1 MTRAGS
7 SPGGGALRTY
17 LQLVAPGAA
26 AGPFAA
32 ATIARLPIS
41 MTPLGIV
48 LLVQHVTGSYAE
60 AGAVTAAFAVGTAVG
75 APLWGRAMDR
85 FGQPRVVGPTAV
97 VSAVFTALV
106 AVAAGHVPLVVLVL
120 LGAVAGIAF
129 PAMTPAMRAA
139 WRVAVPDTSR
149 HAAAFALDAV
159 SVETIFIAGPM
170 LLSLLLVVG
179 EPAVPLLVTSALLL
193 VGGIAYAFTAAA
205 RGAGSAS
212 SAADS
217 APPPSDA
224 RRSRFDRVV
233 PQGLLPVLVTGLG
246 MAVAFGSIDTAL
258 AATAR
263 DVLGNQSAL
272 GFLFAAI
279 ASGSATSGLWFGA
292 RGVTQRS
299 QIRFL
304 PVLLLAFAC
313 GLTPISLLLKESRP
327 ALLVLLPLLYLTG
340 LAISPTLIILQNL
353 VDLAAPAAR
362 SSEGQAWLSTSVTT
376 GAGAGT
382 AAAGGLID
390 VGGAPWGFATAGVA
404 ALVAATFAASLR
416 GRHSRSVWPP
426 RTTTTG
432 G

>member
-1 MTRAGS
+1 MSR
-7 SPGGGALRTY
+7 GALRTY

-32 ATIARLPIS
+32 ATVARLPIS

-48 LLVQHVTGSYAE
+48 LLVQHVTGSYAR
-60 AGAVTAAFAVGTAVG
+60 AGTVTGAFAIGTAVG
-75 APLWGRAMDR
+75 APLWGRAIDR
-85 FGQPRVVGPTAV
+85 FGQPWVVGPTAA
-97 VSAVFTALV
+97 VSAVFTTMLALS
-106 AVAAGHVPLVVLVL
+106 AGHVPLGVLVG
-120 LGAVAGIAF
+120 LGALAGVAF
-129 PAMTPAMRAA
+129 PPMTPAMRSA
-139 WRVAVPDTSR
+139 WRTAVPDTSR

-179 EPAVPLLVTSALLL
+179 PPVVPLLVTAALLL
-193 VGGIAYAFTAAA
+193 VGGLAYATTGAA
-205 RGAGSAS
+205 RRAGSVRS
-212 SAADS
+212 STHGTTLTAV
-217 APPPSDA
+217 
-224 RRSRFDRVV
+224 RRSRLDHVL
-233 PQGLLPVLVTGLG
+233 PHGLLPVLMTGLG

-263 DVLGNQSAL
+263 DVMGNQSTL

-279 ASGSATSGLWFGA
+279 AGGSATSGLWFGT
-292 RGVTQRS
+292 RGVTHRA
-299 QIRFL
+299 QIRYL

-313 GLTPISLLLKESRP
+313 GLTPISLLLKESSP
-327 ALLVLLPLLYLTG
+327 ALLVLLPMLYLTG

-382 AAAGGLID
+382 AAAGALID
-390 VGGAPWGFATAGVA
+390 LGGAPWGFATAGAA
-404 ALVAATFAASLR
+404 ALLAASFAAGLR
-416 GRHSRSVWPP
+416 GRHTRSTWPP
-426 RTTTTG
+426 QPLTTG
-432 G
+432 E